1 MSMGDT
7 AAPNTR
13 QDSRERPPA
22 VGTVL
27 RVDHTHTHHQ
37 RRIARAVQGVVA
49 GITAPNEKVLTF
61 TEGIELGGLL
71 DRAAHGASWPPTR
84 RAALVFTDHRLIEI
98 ALDCLGRHAQGRIRS
113 FPWDRV
119 PALRL
124 RGRWLEV
131 ETWAEVSFRW
141 YLRSLVDGQ
150 IEELLRSQVDLAVS
164 TFRSAA
170 QRSVPFEHCGHCHA
184 ERPSSG
190 GACRRCAMEPRSPRL
205 AAWLALGLPGG
216 GHLYAGRWMAAAVH
230 AVLEI
235 GAYAV
240 TTAAVLTADTLLH
253 GVLAFLAGALV
264 LGFLKLQAVVS
275 ARLLAPRSAPAGPAA
290 QRRWRLVAMATPLLV
305 AAVLLPPLSLVGAAD
320 GRISWDLAFLNPD
333 HAWVGHRVQA
343 ADVGGAGQP
352 GERSRWLGSDGLTV
366 WVEARPFLAFEGAEA
381 ARARIRAEM
390 DAGSQEVQVG
400 PFHALRAIRDVGG
413 GAEIRLAV
421 IDPVGRD
428 VHTLVAQVP
437 AADAARDARE
447 MERLLRRGTWIP
459 AGAPL
464 DSPPGR

>member
-1 MSMGDT
+1 MNMVDT
-7 AAPNTR
+7 DAPDGR
-13 QDSRERPPA
+13 QENAERSPA
-22 VGTVL
+22 VGAVL

-37 RRIARAVQGVVA
+37 RRIARAIQGVLA
-49 GITAPNEKVLTF
+49 RITEPDEKVLTF
-61 TEGIELGGLL
+61 TEGVQLGGLL
-71 DRAAHGASWPPTR
+71 DRAAHGALWPATHR
-84 RAALVFTDHRLIEI
+84 VALVFTDHRLIEI
-98 ALDCLGRHAQGRIRS
+98 ALGFLGRHPQGRIRS
-113 FPWDRV
+113 FSWDRV

-124 RGRWLEV
+124 RGRWLDM
-131 ETWAEVSFRW
+131 ETWADVSFRW

-150 IEELLRSQVDLAVS
+150 VEELLRGQVDLAVS

-170 QRSVPFEHCGHCHA
+170 QRSVPFQHCGHCHA

-190 GACRRCAMEPRSPRL
+190 GACRRCAMEPRLPRL
-205 AAWLALGLPGG
+205 AAWLAVGLPGG

-240 TTAAVLTADTLLH
+240 TAAAVLTADTLLH
-253 GVLAFLAGALV
+253 GVLAFVAGTIV

-290 QRRWRLVAMATPLLV
+290 HRRWRLLAMATPLCAAALLV
-305 AAVLLPPLSLVGAAD
+305 PPLTLVGAAD
-320 GRISWDLAFLNPD
+320 RRISWDLVFLNPD

-343 ADVGGAGQP
+343 ADVGGGGQP
-352 GERSRWLGSDGLTV
+352 GERSRWLGRDGLTV
-366 WVEARPFLAFEGAEA
+366 WVEARPFLAFEGVEA

-390 DAGSQEVQVG
+390 DPGSQEVQVG

-413 GAEIRLAV
+413 SAEIRLTV

-437 AADAARDARE
+437 AANAARDARE
-447 MERLLRRGTWIP
+447 MERLLRRAIWIP
-459 AGAPL
+459 AGAPPAP
-464 DSPPGR
+464 SPG